1 MFSELIALV
10 GFAVR
15 LLLLTIAAV
24 VVISTLVRMITAT
37 RIERRILVV
46 PYRAAI
52 ERVTDPLR
60 RAAWPLHAYK
70 NNLKA
75 ARNVEKARRTS
86 GRPKLWVLDFEGD
99 TAASGVDT
107 LKDEITAV
115 LNAASKDDEVM
126 VRISSSGGTV
136 VGYGLGASHLD
147 RVRRAGLRLTAGVDR
162 AAASGGYLMAAVADE
177 IIAAPFAVIGSI
189 GVVATIPNAKKLLDK
204 QGVEILEFTAGEHK
218 RTVTPYSE
226 VTEERRA
233 KVMEQLADIHVMF
246 KAYVSE
252 RRPTLNIDAVATGEY
267 WFGTRALD
275 LGLVDQIM
283 TSDQWL
289 IEKTASHE
297 VYLVRTMRPG
307 AKMIKA
313 MDKLRVFALEKVLG
327 RTMPHAEPHDIARI

>member
-1 MFSELIALV
+1 MISHLLELA

-15 LLLLTIAAV
+15 LLLLTIAV
-24 VVISTLVRMITAT
+24 LIVIATIARLIAAT
-37 RIERRILVV
+37 RFERRILVV

-60 RAAWPLHAYK
+60 RAAWPAALYK
-70 NNLKA
+70 TDAKA
-75 ARNVEKARRTS
+75 RQNVEKARRTS

-115 LNAASKDDEVM
+115 LHAASKEDEVM

-147 RVRRAGLRLTAGVDR
+147 RIRRAGLRLTAGVDR

-177 IIAAPFAVIGSI
+177 IIAAPFSVIGSI

-204 QGVEILEFTAGEHK
+204 HGVEVLEFTAGEYK
-218 RTVTPYSE
+218 RTITPFSE

-233 KVMEQLADIHVMF
+233 KVIEQLADIHVMF
-246 KAYVSE
+246 KAYVAE
-252 RRPTLNIDAVATGEY
+252 RRPTLDIDAVATGEY
-267 WFGTRALD
+267 WFGSRALE
-275 LGLVDQIM
+275 LGLVDRIL

-289 IEKTASHE
+289 IEKTTSHE
-297 VYLVRTMRPG
+297 VYLVRTVRPG
-307 AKMIKA
+307 TGMMKA
-313 MDKLRVFALEKVLG
+313 MDKLRVLATSKIFG
-327 RTMPHAEPHDIARI
+327 RDLPSAEPHDIARI